1 MGLQLSLLVGSTS
14 VAAVRLEVIM
24 VDQSIADI
32 ECVVNACRHFIYL
45 CVAWHLRVIALLEV
59 IVGLCWGSRSR
70 MGGLHLTYLLD
81 GVEPAPCGPSC
92 R

>member
-24 VDQSIADI
+24 VNQSIADI
-32 ECVVNACRHFIYL
+32 ECVVNACLHFIYL

-81 GVEPAPCGPSC
+81 GVEVLCHL
-92 R
+92 